1 MDKQIKQSILIL
13 GVLIVLSVAFA
24 IVFYLQKQNAETHV
38 ASLTSEVADY
48 EAKSTEYQK
57 KIKSL
62 QDESARIKKDLDA
75 RNADN
80 ADLSRKVDA
89 AKNDAEQLSRDL
101 DKARKSGDALD
112 GKIENLRRERDDLIK
127 QVTELKNRPEKVV
140 EKIVYRDNPAAAA
153 GATADAAATGS
164 LPAGETPVA
173 GSPEGV
179 TPGQA
184 VKDMFASVAGS
195 SSETAGRENEK
206 YWAAVVREKAALE
219 LEVQKVKTQ
228 LSDSTLQITE
238 LKKSN
243 SDLENELGRIKNE
256 KEAIIRKIKYGEDL
270 ADNISVELARARNEQ
285 KLSQDR
291 SDELLAENQKLRLD
305 IKQLTTTKVALE
317 KSIAGLSEE
326 KASIEKKLSE
336 TESVIQSRVDEMW
349 QIKKDIDTRFGT
361 NGAKN
366 TQAAGDRS
374 SSGEVELAPIV
385 VSGKKGGRKAASQ
398 SAGAI
403 SASRKFQGSV
413 VSVNEENNFIIVSL
427 GEKTGI
433 RVGDTL
439 SVYHNG
445 AQIGSV
451 EIIQVRQDISAADIK
466 QKIAPFSVGDTVR

>member
-48 EAKSTEYQK
+48 EAKTIEYQK

-62 QDESARIKKDLDA
+62 QDESARTKKDLDA

-80 ADLSRKVDA
+80 ADLLKKVDA

-101 DKARKSGDALD
+101 EKVRKNGDVLD

-127 QVTELKNRPEKVV
+127 QVTDLKNRPEKVV
-140 EKIVYRDNPAAAA
+140 EKVVYRDNVTGAVVDAPATGVVAA
-153 GATADAAATGS
+153 GAVPSEGNPD
-164 LPAGETPVA
+164 
-173 GSPEGV
+173 GV

-184 VKDMFASVAGS
+184 VKDMFASVAGAS
-195 SSETAGRENEK
+195 SSTAGRENEK

-291 SDELLAENQKLRLD
+291 SDTLLAENQQLRLD
-305 IKQLTTTKVALE
+305 IRQLTTTKVALE

-326 KASIEKKLSE
+326 KSSIEKKLSE
-336 TESVIQSRVDEMW
+336 TESIIQSRVDEMW

-361 NGAKN
+361 DGAKN
-366 TQAAGDRS
+366 TRSTAAGDRS
-374 SSGEVELAPIV
+374 SSSEVELAPIV
-385 VSGKKGGRKAASQ
+385 VSGKKGARKASPQ
-398 SAGAI
+398 SAGMTA
-403 SASRKFQGSV
+403 ASRKFQGSV

-427 GEKTGI
+427 GDKTGI

>member
-24 IVFYLQKQNAETHV
+24 IVFYLQKQNAETRV

-57 KIKSL
+57 KIKTL
-62 QDESARIKKDLDA
+62 QDDSARFKWDLDQ

-80 ADLSRKVDA
+80 ADLLRKVDA
-89 AKNDAEQLSRDL
+89 AKSDAEQLSRDV
-101 DKARKSGDALD
+101 DKARRNGEVLD

-127 QVTELKNRPEKVV
+127 QVTDLKNRPEKVV
-140 EKIVYRDNPAAAA
+140 EKIVYRDSATGVGVDASGAGVLP
-153 GATADAAATGS
+153 GATASAAGN
-164 LPAGETPVA
+164 PD
-173 GSPEGV
+173 GV

-184 VKDMFASVAGS
+184 VKDMFGA

-206 YWAAVVREKAALE
+206 YWAAIVREKAGLE
-219 LEVQKVKTQ
+219 LELQKIKTQ
-228 LSDSTLQITE
+228 LNDSTLFVTD

-243 SDLENELGRIKNE
+243 SDLEIELGRIKNE

-291 SDELLAENQKLRLD
+291 SDQLLAENQQLRFN

-317 KSIAGLSEE
+317 KSVSTLSEE

-349 QIKKDIDTRFGT
+349 QIKKDIDTRFGAD
-361 NGAKN
+361 GAKN
-366 TQAAGDRS
+366 TRTP
-374 SSGEVELAPIV
+374 SGEVELAPIV
-385 VSGKKGGRKAASQ
+385 VSSKKGGARKAASQ
-398 SAGAI
+398 AA
-403 SASRKFQGSV
+403 AAAPRNCPGSV
-413 VSVNEENNFIIVSL
+413 VSVNDENNFIIVSL
-427 GEKTGI
+427 GDKTGI
-433 RVGDTL
+433 RVGDAL
-439 SVYHNG
+439 GVYHNG

-451 EIIQVRQDISAADIK
+451 EVIQVRQDISAADIK
-466 QKIAPFSVGDTVR
+466 QKLAPFSVGDTVR